1 MFLKKLSLVNFKNY
15 ASVDIDLGEGVNA
28 FTGGN
33 GEGKTNLLDAIH
45 YLAMCKSYFNSSDLN
60 NVKKGEELFVLQ
72 GVFKVNEVDELISCG
87 FKKGQKKVLKR
98 NQKEYDRLAD
108 HIGFIPTVMISPTDV
123 SLITDG
129 SEERRRFLDS
139 IISQF
144 DRIYLDDLINYGRVI
159 SQRNAYLKQAYQS
172 RKFDADSLS
181 IWDEQ
186 LVPLGNRIHQVRK
199 KFITELIPIFSQ
211 YYDFISGGKESIDI
225 IYESNLNEQS
235 FEDLL
240 RTSLE
245 KDKILQYTTSGTH
258 RDDLIFLINGFP
270 VKKIASQ
277 GQQKSFLIAMK
288 LAQFEFMARLK
299 KMKPI
304 LLLDDIYEKLDDNRI
319 ARLMELVSKHN
330 FGQIFIT
337 DTHLDRV
344 QDIFRRIGEE
354 VRCFEVKGMAVT
366 ELGSGRSKLIGQ

>member
-15 ASVDIDLGEGVNA
+15 EAVDLEFSSGVNA

-45 YLAMCKSYFNSSDLN
+45 YLAMCKSYFNSSDLQ

-72 GVFKVNEVDELISCG
+72 GVFDLNGVDESISCG

-98 NQKEYDRLAD
+98 NQKEYERLAD
-108 HIGFIPTVMISPTDV
+108 HIGLIPVVMISPTDV

-129 SEERRRFLDS
+129 SEDRRRFLDS
-139 IISQF
+139 IVSQF
-144 DRIYLDDLINYGRVI
+144 DRIYLEDLISYGRVI
-159 SQRNAYLKQAYQS
+159 SQRNAYLKHAYQT
-172 RKFDADSLS
+172 RKFDSDSLT

-186 LVPLGNRIHQVRK
+186 LIPIGNRIHSVRL
-199 KFITELIPIFSQ
+199 KFIEELIPIFAR
-211 YYDFISGGKESIDI
+211 YYDFISGGKETIDI
-225 IYESNLNEQS
+225 KYDSDLNENS
-235 FEDLL
+235 FADLL
-240 RTSLE
+240 QKSLE
-245 KDKILQYTTSGTH
+245 KDKVLQYTTSGTH
-258 RDDLIFLINGFP
+258 RDDLIFMINGFP
-270 VKKIASQ
+270 VKKFASQ

-288 LAQFEFMARLK
+288 LAQFDFIAQLK

-304 LLLDDIYEKLDDNRI
+304 LLLDDIYEKLDDSRI
-319 ARLMELVSKHN
+319 SRLMELVSKHN

-344 QDIFRRIGEE
+344 QEIFERIGEE
-354 VRCFEVKGMAVT
+354 VRCFEVEGMAVAT
-366 ELGSGRSKLIGQ
+366 LKY

>member
-15 ASVDIDLGEGVNA
+15 SSAELEFSEGVNA

-45 YLAMCKSYFNSSDLN
+45 YLAMCKSYFNSADLQ
-60 NVKKGEELFVLQ
+60 NVNRGAELFVLQ
-72 GVFKVNEVDELISCG
+72 GNFEVNGVDESISCG

-108 HIGFIPTVMISPTDV
+108 HIGFIPVVMISPTDV

-129 SEERRRFLDS
+129 SEDRRRFLDS
-139 IISQF
+139 IVSQF
-144 DRIYLDDLINYGRVI
+144 DRVYLEDLISYGKVI
-159 SQRNAYLKQAYQS
+159 SQRNAYLKHAHHS
-172 RKFDADSLS
+172 RKFDADSLLM
-181 IWDEQ
+181 WDEQ
-186 LVPLGNRIHQVRK
+186 LIPIGNRIHDVRK
-199 KFITELIPIFSQ
+199 HFITELVPIFSK
-211 YYDFISGGKESIDI
+211 YYDFISGGKETIDI
-225 IYESNLNEQS
+225 EYDSDLNENS
-235 FEDLL
+235 FEALL
-240 RTSLE
+240 KSSEE

-258 RDDLIFLINGFP
+258 RDDLIFKINGFP
-270 VKKIASQ
+270 VKKFASQ

-288 LAQFEFMARLK
+288 LAQFDFMAQLK
-299 KMKPI
+299 RMKPI

-344 QDIFRRIGEE
+344 KEIFKRIGEE
-354 VRCFEVKGMAVT
+354 VRCFEVIDSNVSILK
-366 ELGSGRSKLIGQ
+366 S

>member
-258 RDDLIFLINGFP
+258 RDDLIFLINGFT

-319 ARLMELVSKHN
+319 SRLMELVSKHN

-354 VRCFEVKGMAVT
+354 VRCFEVNGMAVT
-366 ELGSGRSKLIGQ
+366 ELG